1 MSGFGSTATAATA
14 GTMSIANR
22 VAAGAKAFLVL
33 GPVDGTGKLLMIAL
47 VVGIVVATIVMIADN
62 SLHFLPVNPLGNGP
76 SAAARAGKTFW
87 KSVGADSENL
97 IVPANLSP
105 TVSAAQY
112 TVSVQMI
119 IGDTRT
125 PSLGK
130 FRHVLHRGS
139 NPCGLSSTTAGSTGH
154 SGIKPG
160 DLPPSNE
167 QTYTDLGLP
176 ALMNPGLMLDKYKN
190 DLHVFVHTRGREDG
204 MDALWLESLT
214 VEDLPLN
221 TPITMAVVCNGRTL
235 EVYVNCKLYSTL
247 ILRGTP
253 YLPST
258 DNQWFGR
265 YCAYPMTGLLK
276 NLKLWADALGPSD
289 YTQMCSS
296 GKFNDS
302 DMPSTCPTASSS

>member
-1 MSGFGSTATAATA
+1 MSGFGGAAATDTGA
-14 GTMSIANR
+14 TSVASR
-22 VAAGAKAFLVL
+22 VAAGAKALLVL
-33 GPVDGTGKLLMIAL
+33 GPSAGTGKLLMIAL
-47 VVGIVVATIVMIADN
+47 VIGIVIATIVMIADN
-62 SLHFLPVNPLGNGP
+62 SLHFLPVNPLGSGP
-76 SAAARAGKTFW
+76 SSAARAGKKFW
-87 KSVGADSENL
+87 KTVGTDSENL
-97 IVPANLSP
+97 IVPASQSP
-105 TVSAAQY
+105 TVSASQY

-167 QTYTDLGLP
+167 QTYTDMGLP

-190 DLHVFVHTRGREDG
+190 DLHVFVHTRGKEDG
-204 MDALWLESLT
+204 MDVLWLESLT
-214 VEDLPLN
+214 IEDLPLN
-221 TPITMAVVCNGRTL
+221 TPITMGVVCNGRTL

-247 ILRGTP
+247 MLRGVP
-253 YLPST
+253 YLPPT

-276 NLKLWADALGPSD
+276 NLQLWADALGPSD
-289 YTQMCSS
+289 YTQMCSG
-296 GKFNDS
+296 GKFSDS
-302 DMPSTCPTASSS
+302 DMPTSCPTASSS